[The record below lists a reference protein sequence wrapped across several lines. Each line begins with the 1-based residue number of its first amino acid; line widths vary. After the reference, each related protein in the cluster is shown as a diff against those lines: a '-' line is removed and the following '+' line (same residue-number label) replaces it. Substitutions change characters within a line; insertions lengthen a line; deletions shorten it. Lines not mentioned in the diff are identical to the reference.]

1 MEVLMGR
8 MTMNLRGVMSKR
20 RKRELESKR
29 RKKEVGRRVIGVQEE
44 CVRINVKNWKELSS
58 RTYNNYQMTIQNSHL
73 NSHPD
78 AQCNYHLGQGR
89 GSRCSRERTLE

>member
-29 RKKEVGRRVIGVQEE
+29 RKKGRVIWVQEQ
-44 CVRINVKNWKELSS
+44 CVRIDVENWKEFSS
-58 RTYNNYQMTIQNSHL
+58 RIYNNYQMTIQNSHL

-89 GSRCSRERTLE
+89 GSGYSLERTLE

>member
-8 MTMNLRGVMSKR
+8 MTMNLRGAMSKR

-29 RKKEVGRRVIGVQEE
+29 RKKGRVIWVQEQ
-44 CVRINVKNWKELSS
+44 CVRIDVEKWKEFSS
-58 RTYNNYQMTIQNSHL
+58 RIYNNYQMTIQNSHL

-89 GSRCSRERTLE
+89 GSRCSREHTLE